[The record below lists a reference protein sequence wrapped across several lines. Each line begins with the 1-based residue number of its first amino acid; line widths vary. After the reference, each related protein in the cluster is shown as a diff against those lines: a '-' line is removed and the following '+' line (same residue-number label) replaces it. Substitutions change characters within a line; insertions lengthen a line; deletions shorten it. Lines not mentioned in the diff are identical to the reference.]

1 LVRVLAFPFGMP
13 YRAPGD
19 RLGTAIAELMT
30 TPGDARERL
39 IADSYAPPVHI
50 DPLGYGELMFALSP
64 RYAGIEHKLRD
75 ALKARQIPP
84 MPQNLPD
91 LDAWAATCEMQ
102 GLIDASER
110 QVLSD
115 YARYGVEV
123 VKVDDFGADFGMLDA
138 LKKRQEALANEPEE
152 IHA

>member
-1 LVRVLAFPFGMP
+1 
-13 YRAPGD
+13 
-19 RLGTAIAELMT
+19 
-30 TPGDARERL
+30 
-39 IADSYAPPVHI
+39 
-50 DPLGYGELMFALSP
+50 
-64 RYAGIEHKLRD
+64 
-75 ALKARQIPP
+75 
-84 MPQNLPD
+84 MPQSLPE
-91 LDAWAATCEMQ
+91 LDAWAAACETR
-102 GLIDASER
+102 GLIDTAER

>member
-1 LVRVLAFPFGMP
+1 
-13 YRAPGD
+13 
-19 RLGTAIAELMT
+19 MT

-39 IADSYAPPVHI
+39 IADSYAPPAHI

-64 RYAGIEHKLRD
+64 RYAAIEHKLRD
-75 ALKARQIPP
+75 AVKAKQIPP
-84 MPQNLPD
+84 MPQSLPE
-91 LDAWAATCEMQ
+91 LDAWAAACETR
-102 GLIDASER
+102 GLIDATER

-123 VKVDDFGADFGMLDA
+123 VKVDDFDADFGMLDA

>member
-1 LVRVLAFPFGMP
+1 
-13 YRAPGD
+13 
-19 RLGTAIAELMT
+19 
-30 TPGDARERL
+30 
-39 IADSYAPPVHI
+39 
-50 DPLGYGELMFALSP
+50 
-64 RYAGIEHKLRD
+64 
-75 ALKARQIPP
+75 
-84 MPQNLPD
+84 
-91 LDAWAATCEMQ
+91 
-102 GLIDASER
+102 LIDASER